1 MLATR
6 CTLIHGSASRWG
18 GWTLTA
24 FLKLNYIYIIPDL
37 IQRTRRELLELP
49 GADAEV
55 VLEIDLALR
64 RNGKLLGARL
74 DNWPPRPGK

>member
-1 MLATR
+1 MVQYLPPVDNLELSERA
-6 CTLIHGSASRWG
+6 L
-18 GWTLTA
+18 A